1 MPSKSKAQHNF
12 MEMIAHN
19 KEMAKKKGVPQSVGK
34 DFEKADK
41 GKTFKKGGEMKKMA
55 KGGMSEKED
64 MKQDKEMADKEIKKA
79 FKQHDTQEHKGDKGT
94 KLALKKGGMAMKKPT
109 MKYEEYSK
117 TGKPM
122 GMKTVKM
129 AQGGETMGSRSMKED
144 VEKGSNKLGKFG
156 ESKVQKSGHTRGTN
170 LGDDGKK
177 EPIET
182 GKNMKSF
189 MGEMK
194 KGGKVKKYA
203 SGGSIKE
210 SSMGKVVA
218 GGHRPHGEHSVQER
232 GHTRAMMPKMKGR
245 II

>member
-79 FKQHDTQEHKGDKGT
+79 FKQHDTQEHKGGKGT
-94 KLALKKGGMAMKKPT
+94 KLALKKGGMA
-109 MKYEEYSK
+109 
-117 TGKPM
+117 
-122 GMKTVKM
+122 KM
-129 AQGGETMGSRSMKED
+129 AKGGMAKESMGSRSMKED

>member
-1 MPSKSKAQHNF
+1 
-12 MEMIAHN
+12 
-19 KEMAKKKGVPQSVGK
+19 
-34 DFEKADK
+34 
-41 GKTFKKGGEMKKMA
+41 
-55 KGGMSEKED
+55 
-64 MKQDKEMADKEIKKA
+64 
-79 FKQHDTQEHKGDKGT
+79 
-94 KLALKKGGMAMKKPT
+94 MKKPT